1 MRLTTAYAM
10 LVNGG
15 RRITPTLIDRVQDRH
30 GRAIVRHD
38 RRPCQGCREVAWQGQ
53 APPMIPDTR
62 ERVADRASAY
72 QVVSMLQGVV
82 KRGTGRRVNAV
93 GKPLAGKTGT
103 TNNNVDSW
111 FIGFSPDLAVGVFVG
126 FDIPTTLGKKETGSS
141 VAAPIFRDFMAA
153 ALAGAPAIPF
163 RVPPGIRLVRIN
175 GRTGQLARPGD
186 RGVFLEAFKPGT
198 EPNANEVRVVL
209 DGGYIPTGTANP
221 VTPTGGFY

>member
-1 MRLTTAYAM
+1 
-10 LVNGG
+10 
-15 RRITPTLIDRVQDRH
+15 
-30 GRAIVRHD
+30 
-38 RRPCQGCREVAWQGQ
+38 
-53 APPMIPDTR
+53 
-62 ERVADRASAY
+62 
-72 QVVSMLQGVV
+72 
-82 KRGTGRRVNAV
+82 
-93 GKPLAGKTGT
+93 
-103 TNNNVDSW
+103 
-111 FIGFSPDLAVGVFVG
+111 
-126 FDIPTTLGKKETGSS
+126 